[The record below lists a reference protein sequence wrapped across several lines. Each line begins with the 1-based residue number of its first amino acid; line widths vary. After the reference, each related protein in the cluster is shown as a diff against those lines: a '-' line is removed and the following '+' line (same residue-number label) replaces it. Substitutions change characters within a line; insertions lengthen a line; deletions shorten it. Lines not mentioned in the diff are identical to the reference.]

1 MLRYLL
7 SNKKRHTS
15 QGCRRRACSERARS
29 AFPIFPI
36 GVPANL
42 EQNSTTGTVEAT
54 RKHQTD
60 TGSTA
65 VQIALLTE
73 RINGLAGHFRTNVH
87 DHSGRRGLLKMVGQR
102 RRLLRYLHREDV
114 KSYQALV
121 DRLGLRK

>member
-1 MLRYLL
+1 MVAGGGAR
-7 SNKKRHTS
+7 
-15 QGCRRRACSERARS
+15 SERPRS
-29 AFPIFPI
+29 AFSISPN
-36 GVPANL
+36 GVPAKL
-42 EQNSTTGTVEAT
+42 EQNSTTGTAEANPQ
-54 RKHQTD
+54 HQTD
-60 TGSTA
+60 SGSTA

-114 KSYQALV
+114 ESYQALV